1 MKESNFARIMI
12 AGTGSGCGKTT
23 VTCGILKALINRNV
37 KAAAFKCGPDYID
50 PMFHTEIIG
59 TKSRNLDAF
68 LCGENA
74 VKYLFAKNSETSYV
88 SVVEGVMGFYDGLG
102 DDESY
107 SSHAISK
114 LTGTPVVLV
123 VNGKGMSLSIAAL
136 IKGYADFMPNNIKG
150 IIINAVSPDIYPMYK
165 RMIKEHTHLK
175 VLGFLPELPEAML
188 ESRHL
193 GLVTASEIV
202 NLQQKLNLL
211 ADNVEKYI
219 DLDGLLELAE
229 TALPLEYEPID
240 INKKYPCNIAVAKDS
255 AFCFYYQD
263 SLELLEELG
272 AKLTFFSPLQD
283 NALPENIS
291 GLILGGGYPELYA
304 EKLSQN
310 KSMLM
315 DIKSAVNKGIPTY
328 AECGGF
334 MYLQQAIIDV
344 RGNSNPM
351 VGALEGHS
359 TLQNKLSRF
368 GYATLIAK
376 KDNLFCLEGDS
387 INAHE
392 FHYCDSDNNGS
403 DFESIKPN
411 SGKKMHCIFAT
422 DTLIAG
428 YPHMHFYG
436 NIAFAK
442 RFLQKCSE
450 MGKQGT

>member
-1 MKESNFARIMI
+1 MEVSNFARVMI

-23 VTCGILKALINRNV
+23 VSCGILRALINRNIE
-37 KAAAFKCGPDYID
+37 AAAFKCGPDYID

-74 VKYLFAKNSETSYV
+74 VKYLFAKNSEMTQV

-123 VNGKGMSLSIAAL
+123 VNGKGMSLSIAAM

-150 IIINAVSPDIYPMYK
+150 IIINAVSPAIYPMYK
-165 RMIKEHTHLK
+165 RMIEEHTHLK
-175 VLGFLPELPEAML
+175 VLGFLPKLPEAML

-193 GLVTASEIV
+193 GLVTASEIE
-202 NLQQKLNLL
+202 NLQQKLSLL

-219 DLDGLLELAE
+219 DIDGLMELAE
-229 TALPLEYEPID
+229 SALPMEYESID
-240 INKKYPCNIAVAKDS
+240 VNEKYSCNIAVAKDL

-263 SLELLEELG
+263 SLELLEKMG
-272 AKLTFFSPLQD
+272 AKLLFFSPLHD
-283 NALPENIS
+283 KGLPQNIS

-304 EKLSQN
+304 KELSQN

-315 DIKSAVNKGIPTY
+315 DIKRAVNEGIPTY

-334 MYLQQAIIDV
+334 MYLQQAIIDAN
-344 RGNSNPM
+344 GNSNPM
-351 VGALEGHS
+351 VGALEGYS

-368 GYATLIAK
+368 GYTTLTAK
-376 KDNLFCLEGDS
+376 EDNLFCLRGES

-392 FHYCDSDNNGS
+392 FHYSDSDNNGCS
-403 DFESIKPN
+403 FEGVKPN
-411 SGKKMHCIFAT
+411 WGKKCDCIFAT

-436 NIAFAK
+436 NIDFAK
-442 RFLQKCSE
+442 KFVQKCNENGRKS
-450 MGKQGT
+450 